1 MTINAYKH
9 QHYDPKPDNAQFD
22 AEGNP
27 LPPKKTY
34 DIDGN
39 EIEPEEEEL
48 ITESETTLTE
58 VDCGF
63 MMLFIGQFMLIGSFD
78 DTGVAQAFFFATMQ
92 GCADQMTIVF
102 PGCAGSSPLLPYC
115 RTLTRTCPWSRRLP
129 PPSPMRRPTIGCN
142 CHSPLPLLVTLPCSE
157 VRLI

>member
-9 QHYDPKPDNAQFD
+9 QHYDPKPDNTQYD

-58 VDCGF
+58 VDYGLL
-63 MMLFIGQFMLIGSFD
+63 MLFIGQFMLIGSFD
-78 DTGVAQAFFFATMQ
+78 DTGVPQAFFFSTMQ
-92 GCADQMTIVF
+92 GCADQMPIVCSLHVLVRRRYYHIVEHYLERAR
-102 PGCAGSSPLLPYC
+102 GPYAC
-115 RTLTRTCPWSRRLP
+115 R
-129 PPSPMRRPTIGCN
+129 
-142 CHSPLPLLVTLPCSE
+142 HLPLCDAL
-157 VRLI
+157 RLDAIVILRYHCW

>member
-1 MTINAYKH
+1 MTINDCKH
-9 QHYDPKPDNAQFD
+9 QHYDPKPDNAQYD

-34 DIDGN
+34 NIDGN
-39 EIEPEEEEL
+39 EIKPEEDEL

-78 DTGVAQAFFFATMQ
+78 DTGVPQAFFFSTMQ
-92 GCADQMTIVF
+92 GCADQMPIVCSLHVLVRRRYYHIVEHYLERARG
-102 PGCAGSSPLLPYC
+102 PDAC
-115 RTLTRTCPWSRRLP
+115 R
-129 PPSPMRRPTIGCN
+129 
-142 CHSPLPLLVTLPCSE
+142 HLPLCDAL
-157 VRLI
+157 RLDAIVILRYHCW